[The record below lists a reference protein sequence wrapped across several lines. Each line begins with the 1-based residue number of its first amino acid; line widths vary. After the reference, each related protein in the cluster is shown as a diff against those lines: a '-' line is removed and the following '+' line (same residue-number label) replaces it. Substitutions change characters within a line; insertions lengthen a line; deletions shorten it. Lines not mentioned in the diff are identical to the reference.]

1 MSAKTDVI
9 DDLVCNHKLTYEWQ
23 SIMDMVSDGG
33 GWKVGTLRNSLYRLR
48 ELGLVER
55 KWEGEMSVLGVI
67 FIVWLKRSPFRTAR
81 HKPNKPESEGLPLGT
96 VWSRQGRHD
105 GFIGWG
111 RDWLTGAAGKAP
123 LRSATW

>member
-9 DDLVCNHKLTYEWQ
+9 DDLVCNQKLTYEWQ

-55 KWEGEMSVLGVI
+55 KWEGNQR
-67 FIVWLKRSPFRTAR
+67 F
-81 HKPNKPESEGLPLGT
+81 
-96 VWSRQGRHD
+96 GRYLYRLAEA
-105 GFIGWG
+105 IPVQ
-111 RDWLTGAAGKAP
+111 K
-123 LRSATW
+123 SATQTQQA